1 MSKGLTWKEWQAKA
15 NKEYKKNVFTA
26 KDMLQQWGFPT
37 DVDPET
43 VQVLF
48 RKGQAGTKNRQTRR
62 LNKSNSEKSRR
73 ESLRSISTREFAE
86 WGRRNGFSQ
95 AQIDAAVK
103 WERQTKSKQTKEVR
117 DSEGALQADHI
128 TPQPSKKR
136 LNLRER
142 FNRVLPGDAAANRQV
157 KPTAINNDK
166 SDRWLTTQERR
177 AAGAPLTRSAA
188 IRQAFQASAY
198 EVGGGVVRPI
208 ESSNDRIRVPSQ
220 YSFESSLS
228 PINGNGILNGNGSIA
243 AKTNGDAES
252 SAFDLGFKLAN

>member
-1 MSKGLTWKEWQAKA
+1 MSKKLTWKEWQARA
-15 NKEYKKNVFTA
+15 RKEYVKNVFTA
-26 KDMLQQWGFPT
+26 KDMLKEWGFPS

-43 VQVLF
+43 VQILF
-48 RKGQAGTKNRQTRR
+48 DKGNPRTKLRSTRR
-62 LNKSNSEKSRR
+62 RNKATSERSRR

-117 DSEGALQADHI
+117 DSDGALQADHV
-128 TPQPSKKR
+128 TPQPSRKPADLK
-136 LNLRER
+136 ER
-142 FNRVLPGDAAANRQV
+142 YNRVLPGDAAANRQV

-166 SDRWLTTQERR
+166 SDRWPTTQERR
-177 AAGAPLTRSAA
+177 AAGAPLTRSSA
-188 IRQAFQASAY
+188 IKQAFQASAY
-198 EVGGGVVRPI
+198 EVGGGVVKRM
-208 ESSNDRIRVPSQ
+208 ESNNDRIKTPNQ

-252 SAFDLGFKLAN
+252 SAFDFGFKLAN